1 MLKNCILPL
10 TVGLA
15 ICLPATAQTEY
26 TTVKEALEAS
36 NTDLHFRLRYEDVD
50 EAQVGTASAT
60 TLLTRLTY
68 SSGSW
73 RGLGMTLEMD
83 DTSELF
89 DEDYKTW
96 PGDPNPA
103 PVIADPEVTELNQAY
118 LSFSSSDA
126 AVSARL
132 GRQRILLD
140 NQRFVG
146 GVGWRQDEQTF
157 DGLTV
162 NYQTSD
168 TLSLF
173 YGYITEVNRIFA
185 EYDDHKHA
193 THLLNAK
200 LKTGPGTLIGYAYL
214 IENETAINLSSNT
227 YGARWQ
233 GRVNEN
239 LTYNLEYAR
248 QSEAADAAPFSAEYQ
263 LLEVAGT
270 IPSENFPI
278 NLKAGYEVLGSDEGT
293 RAFTTSLA
301 TLHAFQ
307 GWTDKFLATPGTGIN
322 DLYFSV
328 GTRLNSV
335 NLSVVWHDLSADF
348 GDADYGTELGLVATT
363 KAGPFGLMLKY
374 ADFSSDGYST
384 DTSKLWLMASAT
396 F

>member
-1 MLKNCILPL
+1 MFKNRVLPL

-15 ICLPATAQTEY
+15 FCLPAAAQSEY

-36 NTDLHFRLRYEDVD
+36 NTDLHLRLRYEDVD

-60 TLLTRLTY
+60 TLLTRLTFT
-68 SSGSW
+68 SGSW

-83 DTSELF
+83 DTSELL

-96 PGDPNPA
+96 SGDPNPA
-103 PVIADPEVTELNQAY
+103 PVIADPEVTEVNQAY
-118 LSFSSSDA
+118 LSFTSADA
-126 AVSARL
+126 DTAVRL

-162 NYQTSD
+162 NHQATD
-168 TLSLF
+168 TISVF
-173 YGYITEVNRIFA
+173 YGYITEANRIFA
-185 EYDDHKHA
+185 EYEDHKHA
-193 THLLNAK
+193 THLLNGK

-214 IENETAINLSSNT
+214 IENETVTNLSSNT
-227 YGARWQ
+227 YGARWE
-233 GRVNEN
+233 GRATEN

-248 QSEAADAAPFSAEYQ
+248 QSEAADATPYSADYQ

-270 IPSENFPI
+270 VPTDNMPI
-278 NLKAGYEVLGSDEGT
+278 NLKAGYEVLGSDSGV

-307 GWTDKFLATPGTGIN
+307 GWTDKFLATPASGIN

-328 GTRLNSV
+328 GTRLSDV
-335 NLSVVWHDLSADF
+335 DLSVVWHDLSADY
-348 GDADYGTELGLVATT
+348 GDADYGTEIGFVATT
-363 KAGPFGLMLKY
+363 KMGPFGLMLKY
-374 ADFSSDGYST
+374 ADFSSDGYAT